1 MLTASAPAVCE
12 GFAKPLENRV
22 YGHVTCLFLHQHP
35 HEFELWVQVL
45 LSPCGGNIKENMKGQ
60 EGHVLSAKAEF
71 IAPSFILSHRFF
83 GCLSL
88 LEVRTLPP
96 FLVGFVLGFGGC
108 LVLLGLLLGSYL
120 SLLLA

>member
-1 MLTASAPAVCE
+1 M
-12 GFAKPLENRV
+12 G

-45 LSPCGGNIKENMKGQ
+45 TSPCGGNIKENMKGQ

-71 IAPSFILSHRFF
+71 IAPSFTLSHRFL

-88 LEVRTLPP
+88 LEVRTLPS
-96 FLVGFVLGFGGC
+96 FLVGFVLGFGVLFGPSR
-108 LVLLGLLLGSYL
+108 LVAWFVSL
-120 SLLLA
+120 SFTS